1 MGDWEPNGGNQFSRL
16 CHRHGGQIRVWTARN
31 LSGMRGCL
39 HWTSVISSQLFCSA
53 SSAVG
58 PTNPCLWLYRLSVS
72 KSRCPKEVCAKARPF
87 EGDSEVV
94 ETTTT
99 STPTTTTEAGEEPEP
114 PIHQQICIQAAIK
127 NNFYSVLGNQ
137 YCIDTCQGR
146 PMDECNLY
154 LCYCTT
160 QWLSTKHF

>member
-53 SSAVG
+53 SSAAA

-127 NNFYSVLGNQ
+127 NNFYSVFK
-137 YCIDTCQGR
+137 
-146 PMDECNLY
+146 E
-154 LCYCTT
+154 
-160 QWLSTKHF
+160 F